1 MSANRRPAV
10 SPLASRTLAVV
21 LAGGN
26 GTRLGDL
33 TRTHAKP
40 ALPFAGQYRNIDFT
54 LSNCINS
61 GIRRVA
67 VLTQYKAHT
76 LIQHIRHGWSFLPAE
91 TGEFVEIWPAQQR
104 RGETWY
110 GGTADAVYQ
119 NLDLIEA
126 HTPDLVLVLAGDH
139 IYKMNY
145 GRMLEAHLE
154 AGAGATVACVE
165 VPVSEASDFGIVEAD
180 PQGRITRFDEK
191 PGQPRPMP
199 GNPECAL
206 ASMGIYVF
214 DRRLLADCL
223 VRDAADPSS
232 RHDFGRNVIPRLL
245 DAGTHLHAHVFREG
259 PAGSKPYWR
268 DVGTVQSYWKA
279 HMDLLVDQPMIDI
292 YDDSWPIRTDR
303 PQCPP
308 PRFFGQG
315 SACQSIVSGGSVVGG
330 RVEHSVLSTNCRVEP
345 GALVESSVL
354 LPNVKVARGCRITNA
369 LVGPDC
375 RIPAGTV
382 IGQSPLI
389 GLGLD
394 ESWPTSVTLV
404 TRESIAKVAARSFVG
419 TPDLPSI
426 LLAGRE
432 STERPRNGMRV
443 VR

>member
-1 MSANRRPAV
+1 V
-10 SPLASRTLAVV
+10 SPLASQTLAVV

-26 GTRLGDL
+26 GSRLGDL
-33 TRTHAKP
+33 TQTHAKP

-104 RGETWY
+104 RGDSWY
-110 GGTADAVYQ
+110 GGTADAVFQ
-119 NLDLIEA
+119 NLDLIETHA
-126 HTPDLVLVLAGDH
+126 PDLVLILAGDH

-145 GRMLEAHLE
+145 GRMLEAHV
-154 AGAGATVACVE
+154 ASGATATVACVE
-165 VPVSEASDFGIVEAD
+165 VPLSEASAFGIVAAA
-180 PQGRITRFDEK
+180 PQGRITHFDEK

-206 ASMGIYVF
+206 ASMGIYAF
-214 DRRLLADCL
+214 ERRSLFDCL
-223 VRDAADPSS
+223 ARDSADPSS
-232 RHDFGRNVIPRLL
+232 RHDFGRDIMPRLL
-245 DAGTHLHAHVFREG
+245 DDGAHLHAHVFREG
-259 PAGSKPYWR
+259 PAGRKPYWR
-268 DVGTVQSYWKA
+268 DVGTLQSYWKA
-279 HMDLLVDQPMIDI
+279 HMDLLVDEPVMDI

-303 PQCPP
+303 SQRPP

-315 SACQSIVSGGSVVGG
+315 SACQSIVAGGSVVGG

-354 LPNVKVARGCRITNA
+354 LPNVEVARGCRITNA

-382 IGQSPLI
+382 IGQSPRI
-389 GLGLD
+389 GLD
-394 ESWPTSVTLV
+394 FDQSWHAGVTLV
-404 TRESIAKVAARSFVG
+404 TRESIARAAARSFVG
-419 TPDLPSI
+419 TPVLPSI

-432 STERPRNGMRV
+432 GADPLRNGMRV

>member
-1 MSANRRPAV
+1 MSANRRAAV
-10 SPLASRTLAVV
+10 SPLALQTLAVV

-26 GTRLGDL
+26 GSRLGDL

-40 ALPFAGQYRNIDFT
+40 ALPFAGEYRNIDFT

-61 GIRRVA
+61 GLRRVA

-104 RGETWY
+104 RGDTWY

-126 HTPDLVLVLAGDH
+126 HAPDLVLILAGDH

-145 GRMLEAHLE
+145 GRMLEAHVE

-165 VPVSEASDFGIVEAD
+165 VPVSEASAFGVVEVD
-180 PQGRITRFDEK
+180 PQSRILRFDEK
-191 PGQPRPMP
+191 PRQPRPLP
-199 GNPECAL
+199 GNPECTL

-214 DRRLLADCL
+214 DRRLLVDCL
-223 VRDAADPSS
+223 ARDAADSSS

-245 DAGTHLHAHVFREG
+245 EERGHLHAHVFREG
-259 PAGSKPYWR
+259 PGGRKAYWR
-268 DVGTVQSYWKA
+268 DVGTVQSCWKA
-279 HMDLLVDQPMIDI
+279 HMDLLVDQPTMDI
-292 YDDSWPIRTDR
+292 YDDSWPLHTDR

-308 PRFFGQG
+308 PRFFGRG

-330 RVEHSVLSTNCRVEP
+330 RVEHSVLSTNCRVQP
-345 GALVESSVL
+345 GAVVESSVL
-354 LPNVKVARGCRITNA
+354 LPNVEVARGCRITNA

-382 IGQSPLI
+382 IGRSALV
-389 GLGLD
+389 GLGFD
-394 ESWPTSVTLV
+394 ESWPTGVTLV
-404 TRESIAKVAARSFVG
+404 TRENMAPAAARTAIG
-419 TPDLPSI
+419 TPALPSI
-426 LLAGRE
+426 LLAGR
-432 STERPRNGMRV
+432 SAADTRNGIRV